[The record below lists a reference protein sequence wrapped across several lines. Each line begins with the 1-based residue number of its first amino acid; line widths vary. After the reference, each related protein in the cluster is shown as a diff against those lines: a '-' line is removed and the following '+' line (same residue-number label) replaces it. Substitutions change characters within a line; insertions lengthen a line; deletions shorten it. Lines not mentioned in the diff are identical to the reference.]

1 LETKLRGF
9 TENEVRHIW
18 KMNLISSCDCWK
30 ESMDLEDIQRHRI
43 QEQIQVKKEKGKH
56 GTLRYQ
62 YIVLYG

>member
-1 LETKLRGF
+1 
-9 TENEVRHIW
+9 
-18 KMNLISSCDCWK
+18 
-30 ESMDLEDIQRHRI
+30 MDLEDIQRHRI